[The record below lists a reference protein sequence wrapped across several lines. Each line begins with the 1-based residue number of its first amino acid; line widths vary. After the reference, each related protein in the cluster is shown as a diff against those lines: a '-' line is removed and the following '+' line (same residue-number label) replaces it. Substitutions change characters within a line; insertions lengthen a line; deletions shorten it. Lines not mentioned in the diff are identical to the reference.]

1 MTKTYADVDFDAVTK
16 IDELSDIYRQEPYN
30 PVKWPRTENENPIGI
45 LEQYRK
51 STRDN
56 YENAAPVFYVDRT
69 RFESDKI
76 VELKTMWFDEDG
88 NKTERPVRNADGE

>member
-56 YENAAPVFYVDRT
+56 YENAALVFYVDRT

>member
-1 MTKTYADVDFDAVTK
+1 MPKTYADVDFNAVTT
-16 IDELSDIYRQEPYN
+16 IDELSDIYRQEPYA
-30 PVKWPRTENENPIGI
+30 PDKDPRTENENPVGI

-69 RFESDKI
+69 RYKTERI
-76 VELKTMWFDEDG
+76 VELKSMWFDEDG
-88 NKTERPVRNADGE
+88 NRTERPVRNTDGK